1 MTTKWIYISPII
13 LLKEVISMTLEEFL
27 SSILDEEDKNMAMLE
42 PAFTFNLEKYEEDDN
57 E

>member
-42 PAFTFNLEKYEEDDN
+42 PAFTFNLEKYEDDED